1 MSEKLGNII
10 KLWEMLKKHGIGS
23 LASPEQIKLKGM
35 AHAEVRYREKLMM
48 AQAEKDT
55 QDIIQGKKQYLIDGD
70 IGKLIDLSDSDD
82 KTTDMLEPKTTI
94 NDFSRKIEQQK
105 HAEEIQQEINI
116 NKTIHL
122 VEEELLKS
130 QQEPSEKEIDSD
142 WLYRWRDN
150 AKNITNDELRQFWAR
165 ALAGEVKSP
174 GSYSLRTLEFIKNL
188 SQEEAQS
195 IAKLGSFATFSNAI
209 FKMPV
214 LEKEGIN
221 FAFLL
226 QMEELGILIGVQ
238 SSSTEGVQLGMK
250 SVEQSKYLQVIISR
264 NRILIIE
271 AEEASKPLALDC
283 YSISKVGAELFSL
296 GDFSAN
302 EEYMREIGEQIKSK
316 GFDVK
321 IADYVKT
328 HVGGIEYSNPVPL

>member
-1 MSEKLGNII
+1 MSAKLGNII

-82 KTTDMLEPKTTI
+82 KTTDMLEPKTTL
-94 NDFSRKIEQQK
+94 NDFSKKIEQQK

-122 VEEELLKS
+122 AEEELLGS
-130 QQEPSEKEIDSD
+130 QQDPSEKEVTSD
-142 WLYRWRDN
+142 WLHRWRDN
-150 AKNITNDELRQFWAR
+150 AKDITNDELRRLWAKT
-165 ALAGEVKSP
+165 LAGEVKSP
-174 GSYSLRTLEFIKNL
+174 GSYSLRTLEFMKSL
-188 SQEEAQS
+188 SQEEAQV
-195 IAKLGSFATFSNAI
+195 IDKLGPFVAAGGML
-209 FKMPV
+209 FKTPILDKV
-214 LEKEGIN
+214 GIDFN
-221 FAFLL
+221 FLL
-226 QMEELGILIGVQ
+226 KVDELGIISGVE
-238 SSSTEGVQLGMK
+238 SRGGMVRSDVK
-250 SVEQSKYLQVIISR
+250 RSGNQSKYSSIII
-264 NRILIIE
+264 NNNLILIIE
-271 AEEASKPLALDC
+271 TEEAGKELALTADR
-283 YSISKVGAELFSL
+283 ISKVGVEVLSL

-321 IADYVKT
+321 IADYVET
-328 HVGGIEYSNPVPL
+328 PAGDGTYSNPVPL

>member
-1 MSEKLGNII
+1 MLENIQYI
-10 KLWEMLKKHGIGS
+10 LNLRKALSKCGIGF
-23 LASPEQIKLKGM
+23 LASADQIKEKGM
-35 AHAEVRYREKLMM
+35 AYAEVKRHETLMM
-48 AQAEKDT
+48 AQTEREAQK
-55 QDIIQGKKQYLIDGD
+55 IRQGEKQYITDGNL
-70 IGKLIDLSDSDD
+70 GKLVDLSGSDD
-82 KTTDMLEPKTTI
+82 KTTDVLEPKTTL

-116 NKTIHL
+116 TKTIHL
-122 VEEELLKS
+122 TEEELLKS
-130 QQEPSEKEIDSD
+130 QQEPPEKEIDSD

-195 IAKLGSFATFSNAI
+195 IAKLGSFATLSNAI

-226 QMEELGILIGVQ
+226 QMEELGILSGVH
-238 SSSTEGVQLGMK
+238 SGPTDGVRLGMK
-250 SVEQSKYLQVIISR
+250 SREQSKYLQLIISR

-271 AEEASKPLALDC
+271 AEEASKHFSLDC
-283 YSISKVGAELFSL
+283 YSISKVGAELFLL

-321 IADYVKT
+321 IADYVRT
-328 HVGGIEYSNPVPL
+328 HAKSGAYSNLAPL

>member
-94 NDFSRKIEQQK
+94 NELSRKIEQQK

-122 VEEELLKS
+122 VEKELLKS

-150 AKNITNDELRQFWAR
+150 AKNTTNDELRQFWAR

-174 GSYSLRTLEFIKNL
+174 GSCSLRTLEFIKNL
-188 SQEEAQS
+188 SQEEAQA
-195 IAKLGSFATFSNAI
+195 IAKLGSFATDVNMI
-209 FKMPV
+209 FKMPI
-214 LEKEGIN
+214 LKKEGIN

-226 QMEELGILIGVQ
+226 QMEELGILSGVQ
-238 SSSTEGVQLGMK
+238 GGSTGGVQLSMK
-250 SVEQSKYLQVIISR
+250 SNVQSKYLQIIVSR

-271 AEEASKPLALDC
+271 AEEASKHFLLNC
-283 YSISKVGAELFSL
+283 YKISNVGAELFLL

-302 EEYMREIGEQIKSK
+302 EEYMREIGKQIKSQ

-328 HVGGIEYSNPVPL
+328 HAKSIEYANSVPL